1 MITFL
6 IWQAVDEGECLLEWD
21 YTKGDPPAP
30 LLKDMFGS
38 ERRYSLSNYRRS
50 YFLQLLI
57 KDTCRLR
64 ARVFTHIHSE
74 STTYG
79 MRPVATVGH
88 VSRAEAMKPQMY
100 RHVISQH
107 TYCLRYAR
115 RQAREDSELLDRLR
129 QDAARPLEGLGGA
142 PPS

>member
-57 KDTCRLR
+57 KDMCRLR
-64 ARVFTHIHSE
+64 ALVFTHNHSE
-74 STTYG
+74 STAYG

-88 VSRAEAMKPQMY
+88 VSRAEATKPQMY
-100 RHVISQH
+100 RQYHPPAYLLLEMCSAAG
-107 TYCLRYAR
+107 AR
-115 RQAREDSELLDRLR
+115 RL
-129 QDAARPLEGLGGA
+129 
-142 PPS
+142 